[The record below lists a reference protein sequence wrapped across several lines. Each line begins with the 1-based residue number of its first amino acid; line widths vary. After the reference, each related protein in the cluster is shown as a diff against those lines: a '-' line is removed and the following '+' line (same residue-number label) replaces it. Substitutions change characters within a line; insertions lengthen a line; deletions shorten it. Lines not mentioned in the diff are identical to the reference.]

1 MLGNAINFVHS
12 IQEGLLF
19 FFFVGVMD
27 PKYVDSKKQTQGIR
41 RPFGVA
47 GKNSFLKSKQYY
59 LGF

>member
-47 GKNSFLKSKQYY
+47 GKEFLEI
-59 LGF
+59 